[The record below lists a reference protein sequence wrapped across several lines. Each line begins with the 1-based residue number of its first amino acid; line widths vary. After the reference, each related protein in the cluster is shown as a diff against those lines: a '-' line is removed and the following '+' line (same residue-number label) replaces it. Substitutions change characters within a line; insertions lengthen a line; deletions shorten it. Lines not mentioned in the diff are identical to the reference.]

1 MDMLKSKEKIQNI
14 FDIIV
19 VVILGFICIS
29 KGGFY
34 KTDSSFFELSIII
47 LFFIYIAINIV
58 LKVKNNKKIDIVSLM
73 LFILTLTYSLPI
85 IFKNYAN
92 FDSSLDEFI
101 RYLCVYVIYNIVKRG
116 TTRIYEKAII
126 VIGVVV
132 CFLGFDGIATRL
144 FESFLLYFKS
154 GYLDIDRLRMSST
167 IQYANTFALLILIS
181 YVFLC
186 KIMSGKLNLLLA
198 RKSLLEFNTYLTLS
212 TIFISAIILSESKM
226 VMILLLF
233 AFVSN
238 YILCKRKLNLIIT
251 LLSLIEGVIYS
262 NFVLML
268 VVNMPSFVMISIFLL
283 YALNYI
289 LLVILTKFI
298 KNILSSNI
306 HLNVLG
312 KRRKKLLIASLVF
325 LFICVLLVVN
335 KSIKFNMKY
344 TEHVDSVDK
353 YIYGV
358 KGGNNLIDI
367 KINADVKDKYLIEI
381 WQKKSDGTQEMLKE
395 VSYSN
400 TSTGK
405 FVLNVNL
412 DSDVKAIH
420 FRFKVLEGDFTL
432 EYIKINNEV
441 KNINYTLI
449 PYSLIEKVYDLLNG
463 SNSVSD
469 RMEYYKDAIKI
480 ITSNKLNF
488 IIGVGGGGFE
498 QLYKSVRTSDYS
510 STEVHSSVL
519 QIFLE
524 SGVFGF
530 IAIIII
536 LVITLIRSKGYGFV
550 AFVIICIHIGIDLDF
565 SYFSMLVLFAIMLGI
580 LSKDKT
586 VNN

>member
-1 MDMLKSKEKIQNI
+1 MLKNKEKMQNI

-47 LFFIYIAINIV
+47 LFFIYIAISIV

-92 FDSSLDEFI
+92 FNSSLDEFI

-126 VIGVVV
+126 VISVVV

-144 FESFLLYFKS
+144 FESFLSYFKS

-335 KSIKFNMKY
+335 KSIKFNMRY

-381 WQKKSDGTQEMLKE
+381 WQKKGDGTQEMLKE

-405 FVLNVNL
+405 FVLNANL

-449 PYSLIEKVYDLLNG
+449 PYSLVEKVYDLLNG

-469 RMEYYKDAIKI
+469 RIEYYKDAIKI

-488 IIGVGGGGFE
+488 LIGVGGGGFE
-498 QLYKSVRTSDYS
+498 ELYKSVRTSDYS
-510 STEVHSSVL
+510 STEVHSSLL

-550 AFVIICIHIGIDLDF
+550 AFVIICIHIGMDLDF
-565 SYFSMLVLFAIMLGI
+565 SYFSMLILFAIMLGI